1 MSRAIPFVF
10 NDETVY
16 NSYGFRTSNEGI
28 DLARFKSNPV
38 MLDGHWN
45 SNESVIGRWN
55 DINMQGTTLSGVPEF
70 DTEDEKAKKIS
81 GKVDRGF
88 IKSCSMGL
96 VFNPAYMVL
105 EPNGKF
111 LLQKSELLEVSIVPV
126 PANSNAIRLYS
137 EKDGR
142 YELMKDEEVK
152 MCLSDLNNEP
162 NFENK
167 NPKKNMKKVFLS
179 VAALVA
185 LGLDKTTNPSEG
197 VDSTTVEDAINGLKS
212 KLDNSDLKL
221 SAAEAALKK
230 FQDAE
235 AAKLDADV
243 SAFVDSVIPEKYDET
258 ERETLTKLAKTD
270 LAFAQR
276 IANGMPSK
284 SNLAG
289 QVNNPPAADGKTGA
303 VKSMDDFQKLS
314 DAQQLAFKAANPDTY
329 SKLVAAI

>member
-1 MSRAIPFVF
+1 
-10 NDETVY
+10 
-16 NSYGFRTSNEGI
+16 
-28 DLARFKSNPV
+28 
-38 MLDGHWN
+38 
-45 SNESVIGRWN
+45 
-55 DINMQGTTLSGVPEF
+55 
-70 DTEDEKAKKIS
+70 
-81 GKVDRGF
+81 
-88 IKSCSMGL
+88 
-96 VFNPAYMVL
+96 
-105 EPNGKF
+105 
-111 LLQKSELLEVSIVPV
+111 
-126 PANSNAIRLYS
+126 
-137 EKDGR
+137 
-142 YELMKDEEVK
+142 
-152 MCLSDLNNEP
+152 
-162 NFENK
+162 
-167 NPKKNMKKVFLS
+167 MKKVFLS